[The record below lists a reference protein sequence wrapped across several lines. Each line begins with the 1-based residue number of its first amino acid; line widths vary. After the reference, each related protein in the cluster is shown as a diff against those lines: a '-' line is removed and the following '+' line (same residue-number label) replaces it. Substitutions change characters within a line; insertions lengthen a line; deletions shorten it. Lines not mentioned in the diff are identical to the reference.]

1 MIHTIYQ
8 TQKRNGFTLLEVLVA
23 FSILSILFAVI
34 IQSQADTI
42 FFLEKTN
49 RMAIV
54 QKQVMNEL
62 LIIERN
68 LSAQKISF
76 ETGTF
81 PEDHILHGSQWQ
93 KRVEVEDFLG
103 ITKVSKITYKIIWT
117 EGNDKIER
125 SFESSILGEVL

>member
-1 MIHTIYQ
+1 MIYCIQQ
-8 TQKRNGFTLLEVLVA
+8 TQRGKGFTLLEVLVA
-23 FSILSILFAVI
+23 FSLLSILFAVI

-49 RMAIV
+49 RMTIV

-68 LSAQKISF
+68 LSAQKISS

-81 PEDHILHGSQWQ
+81 PEDHILHGSHWQ
-93 KRVEVEDFLG
+93 KKVEVEDFLG

-117 EGNDKIER
+117 EGNDNMER